1 MTVDIK
7 IADYNYNLPDS
18 RIAKFP
24 VAERDHSKL
33 LVYNKGNI
41 QEDVFYNIGNYLP
54 KGELMVF
61 NNTKVIRA
69 RMHFR
74 KETGALIEI
83 FLLEPYLPADYEQMF
98 QSRGKCQWL
107 CLIGNKKK
115 WKEGELSQKLTAP
128 STQSARVPST
138 QAAPVLEASASG
150 IVTLSARYIAPH
162 ATAHIV
168 EFSWQSS
175 PLSVEGVEEV
185 SFAEIVDLAGELP
198 IPPYLNRDTE
208 QSDLTTYQT
217 VYSKIKG
224 SVAAPTAGLH
234 FTSDVLSRLDSL
246 GIERDEVTLH
256 VGAGTFKPVKS
267 ENVADHEMHAEHFA
281 VRLSTIQNLIKHDG
295 KAIAVGTTSVRTLE
309 SLYYIGVQIYKNAE
323 CRTQNTESSCAPN
336 NSAFSIQN
344 SSLEFGVSQW
354 EPYQPEANDVSPLD
368 ALKAIESYL
377 LENNL
382 DTLLA
387 STQIIITPA
396 GYEYKI
402 VKQLVTNFHQPQST
416 LLLLVSALIGNKWHE
431 VYDYALSHDFRFL
444 SYGDSSLL
452 IP

>member
-7 IADYNYNLPDS
+7 IADYNYNLPDE

-24 VAERDHSKL
+24 VTERDHSKL
-33 LVYNKGNI
+33 LIYNNGNI
-41 QEDVFYNIGNYLP
+41 QEDTFYNIGNYLP

-115 WKEGELSQKLTAP
+115 WKEGELKQTLTAA
-128 STQSARVPST
+128 SSSSVATVPEDS
-138 QAAPVLEASASG
+138 SSG
-150 IVTLSARYIAPH
+150 VITLSARYIAPH
-162 ATAHIV
+162 ATSQIV
-168 EFSWQSS
+168 EFSWDSDH
-175 PLSVEGVEEV
+175 
-185 SFAEIVDLAGELP
+185 SFAEIVDFAGELP

-234 FTSDVLSRLDSL
+234 FTPTVLSGLDSL

-309 SLYYIGVQIYKNAE
+309 SLYYIGAQIYKKHS
-323 CRTQNTESSCAPN
+323 T
-336 NSAFSIQN
+336 F
-344 SSLEFGVSQW
+344 EFKVSQW
-354 EPYQPEANDVSPLD
+354 EPYQPGANDIAPLD
-368 ALKAIESYL
+368 ALKAIENYL
-377 LENNL
+377 LENDL
-382 DTLLA
+382 DTLHA

-396 GYEYKI
+396 GYDYKI
-402 VKQLVTNFHQPQST
+402 VKMLVTNFHQPQST
-416 LLLLVSALIGNKWHE
+416 LLLLVSALIGDKWHD
-431 VYDYALSHDFRFL
+431 VYDYALAHEFRFL